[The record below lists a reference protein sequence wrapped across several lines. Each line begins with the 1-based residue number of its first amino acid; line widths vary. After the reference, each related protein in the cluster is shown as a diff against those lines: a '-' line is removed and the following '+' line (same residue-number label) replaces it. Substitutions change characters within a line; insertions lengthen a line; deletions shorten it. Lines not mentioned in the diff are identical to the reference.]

1 MKNLQQI
8 ESRLMQVD
16 FKSVEEKIAIIRG
29 VEVIAD
35 ADVAALYGVETR
47 QVNEAV
53 RNNKKKFPA
62 EYVFVLTD
70 KELLELRS
78 KISTTNVSAIYRVRN
93 LKRELIDLHNE
104 TDQKKQKT
112 KIQHFGEILTDIVM
126 PDLQT
131 EETQS
136 TIEINFVIGKIN
148 HSVKR
153 VRREEIKKQYD

>member
-1 MKNLQQI
+1 MKNLQQN